1 MAQEA
6 WHASTK
12 SLNKVLSIKAE
23 YIAMTLHNC
32 SVCPCAKQVR
42 NSFPTSSI
50 QTSACFELV
59 HMDVWGAYKVP
70 TFDGN
75 RFFLTMGD
83 DFSRMTWVY
92 LLKLK
97 FDACV
102 VIKQFI
108 VYVKTQFGR
117 FVKVIRSDNG
127 TEFVNSVC
135 KELFNNFGIIHQ
147 KSCAYTPQQNGVV
160 ERKN

>member
-1 MAQEA
+1 
-6 WHASTK
+6 
-12 SLNKVLSIKAE
+12 
-23 YIAMTLHNC
+23 
-32 SVCPCAKQVR
+32 
-42 NSFPTSSI
+42 
-50 QTSACFELV
+50 
-59 HMDVWGAYKVP
+59 MDVWGAYKVP
-70 TFDGN
+70 TFNGN

-92 LLKLK
+92 LSKLK

-127 TEFVNSVC
+127 TEFFNSQMNA
-135 KELFNNFGIIHQ
+135 LFSTLGIVHQ
-147 KSCAYTPQQNGVV
+147 SSCPYTPQQNGVV
-160 ERKN
+160 ERKHRHVLEVGRALKL